1 MYPSYYYVHDKHFR
15 LDDIP
20 QCNLIISLASHRLRV
35 AYMHPVNKRC
45 MGLEIYPLRLAM
57 EDQAMLTKLQV
68 FFQKHAFLSKT
79 IWKNVVIGVENQQYT
94 LMPAPF
100 FETRMR
106 MDYLQLAVGITA
118 ATVAHCRDLVTGMV
132 VVFGV
137 PIQLLNWLQ
146 NLYGI
151 ERCCTVHQAN
161 MMVAMH
167 KAYLQR
173 TVHPVMAYTEPGA
186 IHISVIEQQ
195 KLLYYNRFICNPPR
209 NYVPYLSMVMN
220 HLQPTLT
227 LPAAMVMGSITQDKA
242 NYKKFRTYWPN
253 LSLVDQPLGGLQFSS
268 NFKKSVVGQHLDII
282 NLLPATSYLT
292 TLAFN

>member
-1 MYPSYYYVHDKHFR
+1 MHDKHFG

-20 QCNLIISLASHRLRV
+20 QCTLIISLASHHLRV

-57 EDQAMLTKLQV
+57 EDQAMLTKLQA

-79 IWKNVVIGVENQQYT
+79 TWKSVVIGIENQQYT
-94 LMPAPF
+94 LVPTPL
-100 FETRMR
+100 FEIHMR
-106 MDYLQLAVGITA
+106 EDYLRLAVGIITA
-118 ATVAHCRDLVTGMV
+118 AVAHCKDLATDMV

-137 PIQLLNWLQ
+137 PQLLKWLQ

-167 KAYLQR
+167 RVYLQR
-173 TVHPVMAYTEPGA
+173 TAHPPVMAYTEPGA

-195 KLLYYNRFICNPPR
+195 KLLYYNRFICNPPE

-220 HLQPTLT
+220 HLQPALT
-227 LPAAMVMGSITQDKA
+227 RPAAMIMGSITQDKA
-242 NYKKFRTYWPN
+242 NYKKLRSYLPN
-253 LSLVDQPLGGLQFSS
+253 VRLIDQPLGGLQLSS